1 MITPVITDEID
12 LVTKGFCVTLPCEG
26 CEYAAVSTVIIA
38 SSYSTAVL
46 TIKGTLN
53 GDDWYALNEPTI
65 SADGL
70 YGPFYIAGLCK
81 VRIEVT
87 TVASGSARMKASWRG
102 WGCIP

>member
-26 CEYAAVSTVIIA
+26 CEYAAVSTTLIGT
-38 SSYSTAVL
+38 SYSTAVL
-46 TIKGTLN
+46 TVKGTLN

-65 SADGL
+65 SADGM
-70 YGPFYIAGLCK
+70 YGPFFTAVMCR
-81 VRIEVT
+81 VRLEVT
-87 TVASGSARMKASWRG
+87 TVASTSMRMKASCRA